1 MLTKTIIK
9 LKPMK
14 KQFITLFLGLA
25 AFTVQAQQK
34 IKDGTGIPATLP
46 ATGSI
51 LELQSTQAGLR
62 MPQIALTNTTT
73 WLPLLGSGVAATSPG
88 MSVYN
93 SNAAITSTNVNYPA
107 NGVGEYSWDGTGWI
121 NKNSSVTQSS
131 LVLFSVKRTASQ
143 TFPTAS
149 VWVPIDFTAKDYDKN
164 NNYNLAANTF
174 TVPAN
179 SAGYYQVNLGFATSV
194 QGANQGAYVG
204 LFVNGAFRRYVTI
217 ANAGAGSGIAGGGTI
232 AFPLAAG
239 DLVDFSYNCNTAG
252 QVVAVVQIDMYQMS
266 R

>member
-1 MLTKTIIK
+1 MQKKTVTNAFFSI
-9 LKPMK
+9 
-14 KQFITLFLGLA
+14 LFLAGLSS
-25 AFTVQAQQK
+25 QAQQK
-34 IKDGTGIPATLP
+34 IKDGTGTPVTSLP
-46 ATGSI
+46 AAGSI

-73 WLPLLGSGVAATSPG
+73 WLPLLGSGAATTSPG

-121 NKNSSVTQSS
+121 NKNSSITQSS
-131 LVLFSVKRTASQ
+131 LVLFSVKRTTTQ
-143 TFPTAS
+143 TMPLGTWTL
-149 VWVPIDFTAKDYDKN
+149 VDFDAKDYDKN

-179 SAGYYQVNLGFATSV
+179 AAGYYQVNLGFATGT
-194 QGANQGAYVG
+194 QAGGQGAYVG
-204 LFVNGAFRRYVTI
+204 LFVNGSFRRYITI
-217 ANAGAGSGIAGGGTI
+217 ANTAPGSGIAGSGTI
-232 AFPLAAG
+232 ALPLAAG
-239 DLVDFSYNCNTAG
+239 DVVDIRYNGNTAG
-252 QVVAVVQIDMYQMS
+252 QIVSVFQVDMYQMS